1 MFKKKVNVNIF
12 FIHMIH
18 SSLLIFSIYHQM
30 IKVCTAEE
38 EDEDFGDF
46 MGPDAGIGDVEG
58 LSTNPS
64 FPRLT
69 EALGET
75 QSVAR
80 YFTPISCVCFLL
92 YIRSSFIYIC
102 VCFLLYIRSCFI
114 YICVCVVGVLTYSF
128 CSLTFQKE
136 ESCYYG

>member
-1 MFKKKVNVNIF
+1 
-12 FIHMIH
+12 MI
-18 SSLLIFSIYHQM
+18 LLYHQL

-58 LSTNPS
+58 LSANHS

-80 YFTPISCVCFLL
+80 YIIFIFFYIMIFTLYMCGYRPSQFIQFL
-92 YIRSSFIYIC
+92 
-102 VCFLLYIRSCFI
+102 
-114 YICVCVVGVLTYSF
+114 
-128 CSLTFQKE
+128 E
-136 ESCYYG
+136 